1 VGVRGRWA
9 WEATCTGCSTCWS
22 STPAQP
28 RRACRATVPPSHTPH
43 LHRYLVGQQAQALEA
58 AVDLLLLGAAR
69 GRLPEVV
76 SDQVPQV
83 CRAEAAAGDALC
95 RPGRQCLQR
104 LQVEGV
110 PWRRPPIGVGLAQ
123 PDTCSNGQSGG
134 KPAYEVAGL

>member
-1 VGVRGRWA
+1 MHWVLHLLA
-9 WEATCTGCSTCWS
+9 AAPS
-22 STPAQP
+22 PAM
-28 RRACRATVPPSHTPH
+28 ACLPCHRATLAYTH

-58 AVDLLLLGAAR
+58 AVDLLLPGAAR
-69 GRLPEVV
+69 GRLPEVA

-123 PDTCSNGQSGG
+123 PDTCSSGQSGG

>member
-1 VGVRGRWA
+1 MRGRWA
-9 WEATCTGCSTCWS
+9 WEATCTGCCTCWQQHQ
-22 STPAQP
+22 AQP
-28 RRACRATVPPSHTPH
+28 WRVYRATLAYTH

-58 AVDLLLLGAAR
+58 AVDLLLPGAAR
-69 GRLPEVV
+69 GRLPEVA

-123 PDTCSNGQSGG
+123 PDTCSSGQSGG